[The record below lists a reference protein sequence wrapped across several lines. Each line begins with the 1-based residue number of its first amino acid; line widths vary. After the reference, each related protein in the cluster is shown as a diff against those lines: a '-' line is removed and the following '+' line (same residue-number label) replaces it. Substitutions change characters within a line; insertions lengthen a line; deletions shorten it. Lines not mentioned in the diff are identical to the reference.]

1 MHLFNFAGL
10 DFCPFGS
17 QSEVFLRKSHKWSST
32 VDCQSVYKPTFR
44 FYFKSFW
51 CKFWWKWF
59 PEIQQIPIYSLM
71 RIDIA
76 LIVIYNLIFMASTL
90 YLYNFLKAMTIYKT
104 TIIDTNSNHLPSSPK
119 LSLNTAYYILQCIFL
134 QQVNSHSSNNRR
146 LWKITKT
153 WGNKE

>member
-51 CKFWWKWF
+51 CKFWWKSF

-90 YLYNFLKAMTIYKT
+90 YLYNFLKAMTE
-104 TIIDTNSNHLPSSPK
+104 N
-119 LSLNTAYYILQCIFL
+119 NTALTIDAKGSFWNWKNMSPLNKINLTLNPFL
-134 QQVNSHSSNNRR
+134 
-146 LWKITKT
+146 
-153 WGNKE
+153 WGEGIMPPLKG